1 MKILKM
7 SAQTGPEQLDK
18 IESYIKIAE
27 EDDKANILTGGH
39 RITDNGLDKGYFFE
53 PTIIEINDNKHQLA
67 QEEIFGPVV
76 VVEKFDDEQEAIE
89 IANDSEYGLAGG
101 IFTTDIHRALNVAK
115 AMRTGRIWINTY
127 NQIPAGAPFGGYKN
141 QVLGAKYIKMLS
153 KTINKL
159 KISLLIQAT
168 KLKVYIN
175 KTRHFTGCM
184 RMRASCFC

>member
-1 MKILKM
+1 M

-127 NQIPAGAPFGGYKN
+127 NQIPAGAPFGGYKKSGIGRE
-141 QVLGAKYIKMLS
+141 VYKD
-153 KTINKL
+153 KL

-184 RMRASCFC
+184 RMRASCFLLKFYFN